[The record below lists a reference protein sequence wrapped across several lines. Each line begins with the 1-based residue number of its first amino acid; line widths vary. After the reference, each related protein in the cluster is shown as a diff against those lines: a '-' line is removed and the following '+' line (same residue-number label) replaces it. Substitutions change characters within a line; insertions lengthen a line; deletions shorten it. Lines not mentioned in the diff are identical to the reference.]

1 MCNQLYSYVDNGKAQ
16 RVHYNGETQCI
27 GNRNVCKD
35 WEQQE
40 LSHILGKMLKYDSC
54 IVLKS
59 GDFLQNH
66 ILLLFDL
73 VNVIL
78 GYTSERAENRLQYKF
93 ENDGFQDFFKQLPNL
108 EAI

>member
-1 MCNQLYSYVDNGKAQ
+1 
-16 RVHYNGETQCI
+16 
-27 GNRNVCKD
+27 
-35 WEQQE
+35 
-40 LSHILGKMLKYDSC
+40 MLKYDSC

-93 ENDGFQDFFKQLPNL
+93 ENDGFQDFF
-108 EAI
+108 